1 MRQVKLLFTL
11 LLIVIFAVSCKSVSY
26 VPRSIDIVREDAK
39 QGALNAELKVDLN
52 QKVSGTSDMQESKK
66 SALISAYH
74 NCITNNNIDVVVDPI
89 IKLTKYSVFTSRS
102 LKNNDENSKWWVTQ
116 FKAEITGYA
125 GKYVKVESDNEEVKK
140 FDNIDM
146 NSVIKYK
153 MITDPDF
160 HKSYYNNQKTN
171 NVIINSKTNSSNK
184 KVDNTTQTGQL
195 KPLMPLSVKPISYSD
210 MMKHGKVT
218 RDVGIAFSVIGVA
231 LLAPIGATLY
241 CYRETRGSYNYYSGY
256 SSYSRRPYK
265 LAGLCCMGIGGGLTA
280 IGIGCTA
287 GGVAKIKKAKSN
299 DISLVYNIAPNGAQ
313 LALNF

>member
-195 KPLMPLSVKPISYSD
+195 QPLIPSLYVQPISYSE
-210 MMKHGKVT
+210 MMRKGKST
-218 RDVGIAFSVIGVA
+218 RNAGIAMTAIGVA
-231 LLAPIGATLY
+231 LIAPIGAPLLV
-241 CYRETRGSYNYYSGY
+241 SDHS
-256 SSYSRRPYK
+256 
-265 LAGLCCMGIGGGLTA
+265 LAALCCMGIGAGVAA
-280 IGIGCTA
+280 IGIGCIG
-287 GGVAKIKKAKSN
+287 GGVAQINKAKRN
-299 DISLVYNIAPNGAQ
+299 ISFTYNIAPNGAQ

>member
-125 GKYVKVESDNEEVKK
+125 GKYVKIESDNEEVKK

-160 HKSYYNNQKTN
+160 HKSYYNNQKSN
-171 NVIINSKTNSSNK
+171 NVIINSNSSSSNK
-184 KVDNTTQTGQL
+184 KVNNAPQTGQL
-195 KPLMPLSVKPISYSD
+195 QPLMPLSVRPINYSE
-210 MMKHGKVT
+210 MMKKGKTT
-218 RDVGIAFSVIGVA
+218 RDAGIALTVIGVS
-231 LLAPIGATLY
+231 LLAPVGATLY
-241 CYRETRGSYNYYSGY
+241 CVDRDYWT
-256 SSYSRRPYK
+256 
-265 LAGLCCMGIGGGLTA
+265 AGVCCMGIGGGLTL
-280 IGIGCTA
+280 IGAGCLGA
-287 GGVAKIKKAKSN
+287 GVVKMKKAKQANLSM
-299 DISLVYNIAPNGAQ
+299 SYNVAPTGAQ

>member
-1 MRQVKLLFTL
+1 M
-11 LLIVIFAVSCKSVSY
+11 LIIFIAVSCKSVTY

-52 QKVSGTSDMQESKK
+52 QKVSGASDMQESKK

-74 NCITNNNIDVVVDPI
+74 NCITTNNIDVVVDPI

-125 GKYVKVESDNEEVKK
+125 GKYVKIESDNEEVKK

-160 HKSYYNNQKTN
+160 HKSYYNNQKSN
-171 NVIINSKTNSSNK
+171 NVIINSNSNTSNK
-184 KVDNTTQTGQL
+184 KVNNAPQTGQL
-195 KPLMPLSVKPISYSD
+195 QPLMPLSVKPISYSE
-210 MMKHGKVT
+210 MMRQGKVT
-218 RDVGIAFSVIGVA
+218 RNVGIAFSVIGVA
-231 LLAPIGATLY
+231 LLAPIGAILY
-241 CYRETRGSYNYYSGY
+241 CHRETYTNYNYGY
-256 SSYSRRPYK
+256 PSTSSRRPYK
-265 LAGLCCMGIGGGLTA
+265 LAGICCMGIGGGLTA
-280 IGIGCTA
+280 IGIGCIG
-287 GGVAKIKKAKSN
+287 GGVAKIKKAKKS
-299 DISLVYNIAPNGAQ
+299 DLSLSYNVAPTGAQ